1 MKQIYNKQ
9 TKVADLIN
17 DSAEVPGE
25 WTEQHPRWCEFEA
38 WDLQND
44 CWGISFDLIKEKKK
58 KDITQAFDNE
68 LSNGKFMS
76 AVLGIEVDY
85 RRGANKNDMQNVQAL
100 ISYMERN
107 EVTSIVYRGADH
119 HTEATLENLKT
130 LLHEMEDYGLYLYQK
145 KWSVRD
151 AASRCETQEEL
162 DEVNWE

>member
-1 MKQIYNKQ
+1 MKQIYNKN
-9 TKVADLIN
+9 TKVADLIDDN
-17 DSAEVPGE
+17 AAPSEG
-25 WTEQHPRWCEFEA
+25 WTSQPPRWCEFEV

-44 CWGISFDLIKEKKK
+44 CWGLSFDLMKEKKK
-58 KDITQAFDNE
+58 RDITQAFDNE

-76 AVLGIEVDY
+76 TILGIEVDY

-107 EVTSIVYRGADH
+107 EVESVIYRGADH
-119 HTEATLENLKT
+119 HKEATLSDLQA

-162 DEVNWE
+162 DLVNWE